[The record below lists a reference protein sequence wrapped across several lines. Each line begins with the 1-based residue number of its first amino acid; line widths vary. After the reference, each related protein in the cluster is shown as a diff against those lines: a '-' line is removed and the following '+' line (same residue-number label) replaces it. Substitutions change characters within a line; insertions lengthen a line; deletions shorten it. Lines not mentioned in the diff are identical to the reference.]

1 MRTRFSIMIIPLVL
15 FLALSA
21 LSAEDAINMDITNRV
36 QRLLDAYAGADDL
49 MDEQLLAK
57 RAELEA
63 MGERAIPALCS
74 ILKKKNDP
82 IYQARIIEVFPR
94 ADVDSKEPLEAVRS
108 FLITHRDQEYA
119 PAHQAA
125 LRYLGAKGEAQDS
138 LILTEYARA
147 DDLVT
152 KTIAERAKVAVEKRV
167 ADRAK
172 GMSVTNGVPKDATK

>member
-1 MRTRFSIMIIPLVL
+1 MKTRISIMIIPLVF
-15 FLALSA
+15 FLALPA
-21 LSAEDAINMDITNRV
+21 LSDEDVIDMEITNRV

-74 ILKKKNDP
+74 ILKKKDDP
-82 IYQARIIEVFPR
+82 IYQARIIEVFQR
-94 ADVDSKEPLEAVRS
+94 ADVDSKEPLKAVRS
-108 FLITHRDQEYA
+108 FLITHRDHKYA

-138 LILTEYARA
+138 LILTEYAKA
-147 DDLVT
+147 NDLVSR
-152 KTIAERAKVAVEKRV
+152 TIAEQARVAVEKRV

-172 GMSVTNGVPKDATK
+172 GMGVTNGVPKDATK